1 MSSKSS
7 KTDPTRALP
16 ETVVVATV
24 RRPHGLRGDVLV
36 DLQSD
41 VPGRL
46 TPGDR
51 IEVVSKDGQRR
62 VARVSERRQHSHG
75 ILIRLDSVDDRSQA
89 DLLRG
94 ARFEVQRTETPPA
107 PDGSY
112 YYFELVGC
120 RCVDRRLGDLG
131 EVTGVVEDGGGLILE
146 ISDGRQ
152 QVLIPFVR
160 DYVRTLD
167 VDDGRMELELPEGLL
182 EACASTS

>member
-1 MSSKSS
+1 M
-7 KTDPTRALP
+7 
-16 ETVVVATV
+16 VATV
-24 RRPHGLRGDVLV
+24 RRPHGLRGEILV

-46 TPGDR
+46 APGDR
-51 IEVVSKDGQRR
+51 IEVVSKNGERS
-62 VARVSERRQHSHG
+62 VAQVSERRQHPRG
-75 ILIRLDSVDDRSQA
+75 TLIRLEGVDDRSQA

-94 ARFEVQRTETPPA
+94 ALFEVQRHQTPPA

-120 RCVDRRLGDLG
+120 QCVDSRQGELGQ
-131 EVTGVVEDGGGLILE
+131 VTGVVEDGGGLILE

-152 QVLIPFVR
+152 RILIPFVR

-167 VDDGRMELELPEGLL
+167 VVDGRIELELPEGLV

>member
-7 KTDPTRALP
+7 KTDPSRSLP

-24 RRPHGLRGDVLV
+24 RRPHGLKGEVLV
-36 DLQSD
+36 DLHSD

-46 TPGDR
+46 APGDHV
-51 IEVVSKDGQRR
+51 EVVSKDGERSAAQ
-62 VARVSERRQHSHG
+62 VGERRQHSRG
-75 ILIRLDSVDDRSQA
+75 TLIRLEGVDDRSQA
-89 DLLRG
+89 ELLRG
-94 ARFEVQRTETPPA
+94 ALFEVQRHETPPA

-120 RCVDRRLGDLG
+120 RCVDGRQGELGQ
-131 EVTGVVEDGGGLILE
+131 VTDVIEDGGGLILE

-152 QVLIPFVR
+152 KVLIPFVR

-167 VDDGRMELELPEGLL
+167 VVDGRIELELPEGLV

>member
-1 MSSKSS
+1 MTSKSS
-7 KTDPTRALP
+7 KTDPSRSLP

-24 RRPHGLRGDVLV
+24 RRPHGLRGEVLV
-36 DLQSD
+36 DLLSD

-46 TPGDR
+46 APGDR
-51 IEVVSKDGQRR
+51 IEVVGADGERR
-62 VARVSERRQHSHG
+62 VARVSERRQHPHG
-75 ILIRLDSVDDRSQA
+75 TLIRLEGVDDRSQA
-89 DLLRG
+89 GELRG
-94 ARFEVQRTETPPA
+94 ALFEVQRKDTPPA

-120 RCVDRRLGDLG
+120 RCVDSRQGELGQ
-131 EVTGVVEDGGGLILE
+131 VTGVVEDGGGLILE

-160 DYVRTLD
+160 DYVRNLD
-167 VDDGRMELELPEGLL
+167 VNDGRIELELPEGLL